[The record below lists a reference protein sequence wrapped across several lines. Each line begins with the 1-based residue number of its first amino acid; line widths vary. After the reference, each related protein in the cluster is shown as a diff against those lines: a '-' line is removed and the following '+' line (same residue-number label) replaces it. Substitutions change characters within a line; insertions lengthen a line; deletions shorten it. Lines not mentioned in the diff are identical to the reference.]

1 MDLAER
7 IAKRKPSCPV
17 YVVAANT
24 VSPVL
29 LEVEQAIHHTV
40 SEKDEKEI
48 LTLPSMWISSKKETK
63 CLLTED

>member
-1 MDLAER
+1 LDLAEK
-7 IAKRKPSCPV
+7 IAKRKPQCAV

-29 LEVEQAIHHTV
+29 LEVDQAIHHSV

-48 LTLPSMWISSKKETK
+48 LTLKSMWSSLKKETP
-63 CLLTED
+63 CLLTDD